1 MPAPRYHV
9 IVNPI
14 AGTGSA
20 PKFINDHVCSLL
32 ERLGLAADVHVT
44 EGVKD
49 AGRIGRDIVL
59 ERRET
64 PPADGVTRV
73 IVGGGDGTAHEF
85 IEGVL
90 EATRELGV
98 PLGRWALVTL
108 PLGTANA
115 LHSTH
120 FPPDAAATP
129 IPPALAAEV
138 GDVSPE
144 VHQALSSL
152 VLALAG
158 AEPRPL
164 PITLTSLVRA
174 DGTVAET
181 IPDHIVLSTALHA
194 AILSDSDALR
204 AEHPGLERYKLAA
217 AANISVFFPA
227 DVELVPDSRGV
238 RQYDPRTRAWVAPYS
253 ADSEQDGKVRLT
265 GPFTYFLSTTTT
277 PRLEPT
283 FVIAPTLTA
292 LPRDEGERTTDIVIL
307 RPLRDPAVRKAI
319 SEGGDGGAAWAA
331 RAKEV
336 LGGAYQA
343 GKHVQFTYAP
353 DGGAVE
359 VAGAGDVVVETF
371 RCAGFTWRPTDDA
384 HAKSHIV
391 CADGSLYDIPAGGE
405 ARAHVLGSDPADQ
418 ASSDSGFWVW
428 G

>member
-1 MPAPRYHV
+1 MPDADAPPKYHV

-32 ERLGLAADVHVT
+32 ERLGIQADVHVT
-44 EGVKD
+44 ESVKD

-59 ERRET
+59 ERIDA
-64 PPADGVTRV
+64 PPQDGVTRV
-73 IVGGGDGTAHEF
+73 VVGGGDGTAHEF

-90 EATRELGV
+90 AAVEEKGV
-98 PLGRWALVTL
+98 PLGKWALVTL

-120 FPPDAAATP
+120 FPPDAAPLP
-129 IPPALAAEV
+129 IPASIAPAV
-138 GDVSPE
+138 GDISPE

-152 VLALAG
+152 FLALDG
-158 AEPRPL
+158 APARPL

-174 DGTVAET
+174 DGSVSEVV
-181 IPDHIVLSTALHA
+181 PDHIVLSTALHA

-217 AANISVFFPA
+217 AANIAEFFPA
-227 DVELVPDSRGV
+227 DVELVPDSERGV
-238 RQYDPRTRAWVAPYS
+238 RQYDPRTRAEA
-253 ADSEQDGKVRLT
+253 GGRVRLN
-265 GPFTYFLSTTTT
+265 GPFTYFLTTNSTA
-277 PRLEPT
+277 RLEPT
-283 FVIAPTLTA
+283 FVIAPTLA
-292 LPRDEGERTTDIVIL
+292 SLPRDEGERTTDIVIL

-319 SEGGDGGAAWAA
+319 DDGGDGGAQWVA

-336 LGGAYQA
+336 LGGAYQD
-343 GKHVQFTYAP
+343 GRHVQFTYAGP
-353 DGGAVE
+353 GPVE
-359 VAGAGDVVVETF
+359 DAGPGDVVVETF
-371 RCAGFTWRPTDDA
+371 RAAGFTWRPTDDT

-391 CADGSLYDIPAGGE
+391 CADGSLYDIEVGGE
-405 ARAHVLGSDPADQ
+405 ARAHVLGSEAADG
-418 ASSDSGFWVW
+418 ASADRGFWVW